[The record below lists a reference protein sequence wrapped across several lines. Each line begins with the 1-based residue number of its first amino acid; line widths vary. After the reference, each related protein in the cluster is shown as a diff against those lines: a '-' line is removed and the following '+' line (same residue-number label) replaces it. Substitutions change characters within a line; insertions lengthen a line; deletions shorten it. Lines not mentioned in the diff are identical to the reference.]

1 MTEREVES
9 RCAECGSRNRIRMLP
24 RDPAKDVPGV
34 LCLEC
39 SDFVPD
45 QARADIRAEVLAE
58 VVDKLETEKRRVQS
72 LIDES
77 DDGSGYQR
85 LLRGEESGLLG
96 AIATVREMGEK

>member
-24 RDPAKDVPGV
+24 RDPATDVPGV

-58 VVDKLETEKRRVQS
+58 VVARLEGLHEYFLKYGT
-72 LIDES
+72 
-77 DDGSGYQR
+77 SGVSAGAV
-85 LLRGEESGLLG
+85 GE